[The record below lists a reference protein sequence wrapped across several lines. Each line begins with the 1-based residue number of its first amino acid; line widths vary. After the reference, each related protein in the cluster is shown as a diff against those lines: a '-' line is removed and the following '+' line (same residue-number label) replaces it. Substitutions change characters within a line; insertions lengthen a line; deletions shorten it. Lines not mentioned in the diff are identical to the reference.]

1 VKDRIKKSLLS
12 ITGSNLK
19 VSESKK
25 SISRKKKQRFIKLV
39 NHLKDINT
47 RASILENDYGI
58 NLFYYEDAH
67 YQLFEE
73 LLEEIYGRDVSQVI
87 FWWVYDVD
95 DPKNK
100 EYKVKDEK
108 TNEEHTI
115 RTTPQLYTI
124 IKKLKLF
131 KEE

>member
-1 VKDRIKKSLLS
+1 MKDRIKKSLLS
-12 ITGSNLK
+12 ITESNLK

-25 SISRKKKQRFIKLV
+25 SISRKEKIKFVKWV

-73 LLEEIYGRDVSQVI
+73 FLEEIYGRDVSRVI
-87 FWWVYDVD
+87 FWWVYEVD

-100 EYKVKDEK
+100 EYKIKDEK
-108 TNEEHTI
+108 TNKEHTI
-115 RTTPQLYTI
+115 KTPTQLYNI

-131 KEE
+131 K